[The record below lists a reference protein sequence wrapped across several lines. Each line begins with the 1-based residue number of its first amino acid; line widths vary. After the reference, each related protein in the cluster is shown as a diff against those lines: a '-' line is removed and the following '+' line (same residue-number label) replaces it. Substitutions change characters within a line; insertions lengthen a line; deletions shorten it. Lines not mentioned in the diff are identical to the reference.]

1 MAVETKVGVYLC
13 SGCGIGDAID
23 IAELSKVVSDELKIP
38 VCKSNSWL
46 CSQEGIDLIKT
57 DIEKEELNRTV
68 IGACSHRFLTDVF
81 QFGEKVLT
89 DRVSLR
95 ENVVWTHEKNN
106 EDTQMLAAD
115 CLRMGVAKVQNS
127 EPPEPVITEVN
138 ETVLVVGG
146 GVSGMTSAIAAAKA
160 GSSVILT
167 EKENKHGGWLNRTYK
182 VVPTINPFA

>member
-23 IAELSKVVSDELKIP
+23 IDELSKVASDESKVT
-38 VCKSNSWL
+38 VCKSHNWL

-68 IGACSHRFLTDVF
+68 ICACSHRFLTDVF

-95 ENVVWTHEKNN
+95 ENVIWTHEKNN

-115 CLRMGVAKVQNS
+115 YVRMGIAKVQNS
-127 EPPEPVITEVN
+127 G
-138 ETVLVVGG
+138 L
-146 GVSGMTSAIAAAKA
+146 
-160 GSSVILT
+160 
-167 EKENKHGGWLNRTYK
+167 
-182 VVPTINPFA
+182 